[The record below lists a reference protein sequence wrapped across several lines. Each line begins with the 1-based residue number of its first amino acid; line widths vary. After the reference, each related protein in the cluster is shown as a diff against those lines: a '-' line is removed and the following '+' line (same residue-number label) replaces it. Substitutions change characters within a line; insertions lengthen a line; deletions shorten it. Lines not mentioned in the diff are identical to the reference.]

1 MATVDARG
9 RRKGNS
15 DPRVSEAAKAEM
27 PAYGFEGLTVGE
39 IDMLRRERLNREAAE
54 GKKRLTTDDKKY

>member
-1 MATVDARG
+1 MAITDARG
-9 RRKGNS
+9 KRKGNS

-27 PAYGFEGLTVGE
+27 PAYGYEGLTIGE

-54 GKKRLTTDDKKY
+54 GKKKLTTQDKKY